1 MNETHMKRLLLL
13 TNPGSRHGAEKFDE
27 ALQSLQ
33 QLGYQVTNSP
43 EELKNNSF
51 SELLK
56 KYHQE
61 IDFVIVGGGDGSV
74 NIALPDLV
82 KYQIPLHVLPLG
94 TANNLSRTL
103 NLPSDL
109 KENINSIKK
118 TKIKN
123 IDLGKV
129 NDIYFVNVAGIG
141 LSTKINKY
149 VTSESKKRWG
159 VLAFVLTAFQKL
171 HLIKPFRVKILA
183 EGQKLHRSLCWQ
195 LSICN
200 GRHYGSGLIASEKAS
215 LEDGLLDCISSEMGR
230 WWHALF
236 HLSRFFSG
244 RFHGT
249 KDITLIRSSRIELQ
263 TSRKKDIDV
272 DGDIKTTTPALFT
285 VEKEVLKVFFIPE
298 EVAPNDTKSST

>member
-1 MNETHMKRLLLL
+1 MKRLLLL

-27 ALQSLQ
+27 ALRLLNE
-33 QLGYQVTNSP
+33 LGYQVVNSGDD
-43 EELKNNSF
+43 LKKNSF

-56 KYHQE
+56 KHHAS
-61 IDFVIVGGGDGSV
+61 IDFVIIGGGDGSV

-103 NLPSDL
+103 NLSSDL
-109 KENINSIKK
+109 NENLLSISKE
-118 TKIKN
+118 KIKN
-123 IDLGKV
+123 VDLGKV

-141 LSTKINKY
+141 LSTKINKH
-149 VTSESKKRWG
+149 VTSESKKKWG
-159 VLAFVLTAFQKL
+159 VLAFVMTGFKKL
-171 HLIKPFRVKILA
+171 HLIRPFRVRITTEDGKT
-183 EGQKLHRSLCWQ
+183 HRSLCWQ

-200 GRHYGSGLIASEKAS
+200 GRHYGSGMIASEEAS
-215 LEDGLLDCISSEMGR
+215 LEDGLLDCISSEMGK

-236 HLSRFFSG
+236 HLPRFFSG

-249 KDITLIRSSRIELQ
+249 KDITLIRAQKIELQ

-272 DGDIKTTTPALFT
+272 DGDIKTKTPAVFT
-285 VEKEVLKVFFIPE
+285 VEKKALKVLFLSE
-298 EVAPNDTKSST
+298 EAQNDEQ